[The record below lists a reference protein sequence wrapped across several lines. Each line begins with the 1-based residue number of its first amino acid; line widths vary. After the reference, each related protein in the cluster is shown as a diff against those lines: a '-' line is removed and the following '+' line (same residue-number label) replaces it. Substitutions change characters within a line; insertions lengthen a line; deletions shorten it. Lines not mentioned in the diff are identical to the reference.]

1 MRKTPAILL
10 ALVLLLVMGAA
21 PDSLMA
27 QGKGKGK
34 KKDKT
39 KPVKEQAG
47 GGEHSTERAKL
58 DYLFIEANTQ
68 YLEGNKAEAIGL
80 FKEVLGLDPKHHA
93 SLYNIGK
100 IYGELGDFE
109 NARRYAEQAQQLNPG
124 NYWYNVE
131 LIKAYEKTH
140 ANDKALST
148 QENLVK
154 HFPEEKNALY
164 DLAQMYISRKRYQD
178 ALDVYTSLE
187 KLTGMNEEIV
197 FRKHQLYVFLNQ
209 PEKAVVE
216 IDRLIQANPSE
227 IRYHQAKYDIY
238 SMMGKEAEAFIVLE
252 DLLRANPN
260 DGFALLALADHYKA
274 KGDMAKSDD
283 YLFRAFRNPAVD
295 LDAKLKILSGL
306 YALAERDA
314 KMVPRVRQLADILYE
329 AHPESALSNGI
340 RGDVFQLSKQPDS
353 ARIAYLKS
361 ISIEPGN
368 EQVWQELLLI
378 DAESNDF
385 AHLAKDA
392 EKALEYFPN
401 QTAFLYFYGLGSERT
416 KQNEEA
422 IYAFEKLKK
431 INSASKD
438 LRLQALLS
446 LGSVYHEEGDF
457 SKSDENFEA
466 ALALDASNP
475 LVLNNYAYYLSL
487 RNTRLP
493 DAERMVLK
501 ALDLEPNSS
510 AYQDTYGWVL
520 FLKGDLE
527 GAKTWVGK
535 AVTAGGGADVLEH
548 YGDIWMRLGDTE
560 KAKTYWQKALDE
572 GADNFTMQDKLK
584 STRQP

>member
-1 MRKTPAILL
+1 MLKSRAILIAL
-10 ALVLLLVMGAA
+10 ALLLLVAA
-21 PDSLMA
+21 PDSLSA

-39 KPVKEQAG
+39 KASKEQPTG
-47 GGEHSTERAKL
+47 GGEHTAARAKL

-68 YLEGNKAEAIGL
+68 YLQGNKAEAIGL
-80 FKEVLGLDPKHHA
+80 YKEVLGLDPKHDA

-100 IYGELGDFE
+100 LYAELGDHE
-109 NARRYAEQAQQLNPG
+109 NARRYCEQAVQLKPG

-131 LIKAYEKTH
+131 LIAAYQKTH
-140 ANDKALST
+140 AYDKALST

-154 HFPEEKNALY
+154 RFPEEKNALY
-164 DLAQMYISRKRYQD
+164 DLAQMYISKKRYQE
-178 ALDVYTSLE
+178 ALNVYSDLE
-187 KLTGMNEEIV
+187 RLTGMNEEIA

-209 PEKAVVE
+209 PEKAVLE
-216 IDRLIQANPSE
+216 LDRLIQANPSE
-227 IRYHQAKYDIY
+227 VRYHQAKYDLY
-238 SMMGKEAEAFIVLE
+238 NMMGKEAEAFLVLE
-252 DLLRANPN
+252 DLLKANPN
-260 DGFALLALADHYKA
+260 DSFALLALADYYKA

-314 KMVPRVRQLADILYE
+314 SMVERVHQLSDILYA
-329 AHPESALSNGI
+329 AHPASALSNGI
-340 RGDVFQLSKQPDS
+340 RGDVFQLMQQPDS
-353 ARIAYLKS
+353 ARAAYRKS
-361 ISIEPGN
+361 IAIEPTN
-368 EQVWQELLLI
+368 EQVWQELLVI
-378 DAESNDF
+378 DAERNDF
-385 AHLAKDA
+385 KAMAKDA

-401 QTAFLYFYGLGSERT
+401 QSSFLYFYGLGSERT

-431 INSASKD
+431 ISSISKD

-446 LGSVYHEEGDF
+446 LGSLYNDEEDYT
-457 SKSDENFEA
+457 KSDENFEA
-466 ALALDASNP
+466 ALALDATNP
-475 LVLNNYAYYLSL
+475 LVLNNYAYFLSL
-487 RNTRLP
+487 RNTRLA

-510 AYQDTYGWVL
+510 AYQDTYGWIL
-520 FLKGDLE
+520 FLKNDLE

-535 AVTAGGGADVLEH
+535 AVAAGGGADVLEH
-548 YGDIWMRLGDTE
+548 YGDIWNRLGDAE

-584 STRQP
+584 AVRQP